1 MPLLYS
7 QSLSMVRKLGPN
19 SWLTALKRMF
29 RYPSKDSNSGRKN
42 RQCKRDEEEEKKR
55 EKGRRWVFSK
65 AAADENGVETAGVE
79 IISGTPPPPPSRRL
93 LCAATVIQTA
103 FRCYLAKRALVA
115 LKGIVK
121 LQALIRGQNV
131 RRQARITLKCM
142 QALFRVQERMR
153 EQCARISQDSA
164 RKSMFSDSTNSWESK
179 YIRERKSIFRDHCSV
194 GDAWRDCPPTLQ
206 ELEVM
211 LQAQK
216 AAFMRERCPS
226 QSCVLMFPECFKAW
240 SSDTDV
246 VDGEEREKTP
256 LKPGKSRASGIPRRN
271 PVKSGEINVRIRP
284 LQHKSAS
291 SVQAPATPSPAKP
304 KPVQLRPTTS
314 PGNLEKSQSTANT
327 PRLCPTN
334 RSASFAPRYSVSGI
348 SPGYMAATES
358 AKARLRSQSAPR
370 QRPATPAKRCLSYS
384 VSKNGEEEGMEK
396 RLDYWCNTESVGGE
410 ISPCSTG
417 NSRWWSRR

>member
-1 MPLLYS
+1 MPLLYTES
-7 QSLSMVRKLGPN
+7 VSMVKKLGAN
-19 SWLTALKRMF
+19 SWLTALKRVF
-29 RYPSKDSNSGRKN
+29 IRYPSKDRKS
-42 RQCKRDEEEEKKR
+42 RHSKRDEEEEKQKR
-55 EKGRRWVFSK
+55 DKGRRWLFSK
-65 AAADENGVETAGVE
+65 TADENSVGGVE
-79 IISGTPPPPPSRRL
+79 IISRTPPPSRRL

-164 RKSMFSDSTNSWESK
+164 RKSMFSGSTNSWESK

-194 GDAWRDCPPTLQ
+194 GEAWRDCPPTLQ

-226 QSCVLMFPECFKAW
+226 QAW

-246 VDGEEREKTP
+246 VDGEEREKTTP
-256 LKPGKSRASGIPRRN
+256 LKQGKSRAPAIQRRN
-271 PVKSGEINVRIRP
+271 PVKSGEINVRIRS

-304 KPVQLRPTTS
+304 KPVRPTTS
-314 PGNLEKSQSTANT
+314 PGNLEKSHSTANT

-334 RSASFAPRYSVSGI
+334 RSASFAPRYSISGI

-370 QRPATPAKRCLSYS
+370 QRPSTPAKRCLSYS
-384 VSKNGEEEGMEK
+384 ISVKNGEEGVEK
-396 RLDYWCNTESVGGE
+396 RSEYWCNNNNTERESVGGE
-410 ISPCSTG
+410 ISPCSTT
-417 NSRWWSRR
+417 NSRWW

>member
-7 QSLSMVRKLGPN
+7 QSVSMVRKLGAN

-42 RQCKRDEEEEKKR
+42 RQCKRDEEEEKQKR
-55 EKGRRWVFSK
+55 EKGRRWLFSK
-65 AAADENGVETAGVE
+65 AAADENSVETAGVE
-79 IISGTPPPPPSRRL
+79 IISRTPPPSRRL

-153 EQCARISQDSA
+153 EQCARISQDST
-164 RKSMFSDSTNSWESK
+164 RKSMFSDSWESK

-194 GDAWRDCPPTLQ
+194 SDAWRECPPTLQ

-256 LKPGKSRASGIPRRN
+256 LKQGKSRASALPRRN
-271 PVKSGEINVRIRP
+271 PVKSGEINVRIRS
-284 LQHKSAS
+284 LQNKSAS

-396 RLDYWCNTESVGGE
+396 RLDYWCNAESVGGE